1 MEILKSQTLE
11 MKNVLSYRGKVTQQE
26 FALKSQEIQTI
37 IEKSGAAKD
46 GNIATTT
53 YAVEQTESGQV
64 MDVEILVP
72 LDRKIEV
79 PQGYTLKDELLITN
93 ALKISHRGNPALLQN
108 AANELNSYIVSNGLV
123 PITTGYNVT
132 VKEAKDPSEIDSM
145 EVDIY
150 VGISP
155 NKL

>member
-1 MEILKSQTLE
+1 ME
-11 MKNVLSYRGKVTQQE
+11 KV
-26 FALKSQEIQTI
+26 
-37 IEKSGAAKD
+37 
-46 GNIATTT
+46 
-53 YAVEQTESGQV
+53 YV
-64 MDVEILVP
+64 
-72 LDRKIEV
+72 
-79 PQGYTLKDELLITN
+79 
-93 ALKISHRGNPALLQN
+93 
-108 AANELNSYIVSNGLV
+108 NELNNYIVSNGLV